1 MSFFSCNA
9 LNCVSVN
16 NQEYNVR
23 TEIINI
29 TSNEPSYYLY
39 GVEIS
44 KCSGNCNRINDPY
57 TKLRFPDV
65 KNMSVKVFNVISRT
79 NETYIKWHETCKCK
93 CRLDAS
99 VCNNKQRCSGD
110 KCRCECKEVIDKGI
124 CDKGFNWNPINCECE
139 CDTPCDVGEYL
150 GYKNY
155 KCRKRLIDKLV
166 EECSKNI
173 DEKELHQR
181 SCTQINWFIIQLEM
195 IMKKYVV
202 LVNGV
207 PTRYTYCYICHNKY
221 KH

>member
-1 MSFFSCNA
+1 M
-9 LNCVSVN
+9 
-16 NQEYNVR
+16 NV
-23 TEIINI
+23 
-29 TSNEPSYYLY
+29 
-39 GVEIS
+39 
-44 KCSGNCNRINDPY
+44 
-57 TKLRFPDV
+57 
-65 KNMSVKVFNVISRT
+65 M
-79 NETYIKWHETCKCK
+79 W
-93 CRLDAS
+93 
-99 VCNNKQRCSGD
+99 
-110 KCRCECKEVIDKGI
+110 
-124 CDKGFNWNPINCECE
+124 
-139 CDTPCDVGEYL
+139 CDVGEYL

-181 SCTQINWFIIQLEM
+181 SCTQIKWFIIQLEM